1 MACGGS
7 EDSRAQDC
15 VNSSCSRRK
24 ILLHLLQFHQM
35 ARCVC
40 ARVYVCMR
48 MCVCMCTYVCARVC
62 VCVCLCITCVCMLYV
77 RVHVSVPQY
86 INCNFLDTI
95 GWQRNLVNEHEFPAK
110 LCNVCVSF
118 HSLDSNKLTYIHT
131 YMHVHMHTH
140 AHTHTH
146 A

>member
-15 VNSSCSRRK
+15 LNSSCSRRK

-40 ARVYVCMR
+40 VCAHVCVYAYVYVYVCACMC
-48 MCVCMCTYVCARVC
+48 MCVSMY
-62 VCVCLCITCVCMLYV
+62 YV
-77 RVHVSVPQY
+77 RVHVSVLQY

-131 YMHVHMHTH
+131 HVDVHMHTH

-146 A
+146 IRMRDTF